1 MVFDHH
7 GVHRAKKKREAPA
20 TNSSHHDYDFIVLLV
35 NIHVLVFVVPRS
47 RRKNA
52 SAAKDILHSFES
64 HHVVLNI
71 LFASIID
78 LTAVRAHVDY

>member
-1 MVFDHH
+1 MVFF
-7 GVHRAKKKREAPA
+7 VQKKREAPA

-52 SAAKDILHSFES
+52 STVKDILHSIES
-64 HHVVLNI
+64 HYVVLLLI
-71 LFASIID
+71 IWIISIVI
-78 LTAVRAHVDY
+78 AGARA